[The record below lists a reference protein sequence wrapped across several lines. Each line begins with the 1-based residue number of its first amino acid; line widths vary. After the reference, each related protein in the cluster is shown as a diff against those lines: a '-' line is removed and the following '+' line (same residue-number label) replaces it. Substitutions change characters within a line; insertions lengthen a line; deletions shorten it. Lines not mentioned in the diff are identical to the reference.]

1 MAEKRRA
8 GAGVTALAIFAGWMW
23 HAAETADPGITERET
38 TKAANTVA
46 GTGIGVL
53 NEGRSAA
60 QASGLGNVLTAPP
73 ADAAGA
79 GQLGG
84 VEGE

>member
-8 GAGVTALAIFAGWMW
+8 GAGVIALSIFAGWMW
-23 HAAETADPGITERET
+23 SAAERVDPGITARET
-38 TKAANTVA
+38 TNAVGAVA
-46 GTGIGVL
+46 DTGIGVL

-60 QASGLGNVLTAPP
+60 QQSGLGNVLTAPP